1 MTATLNEILAEDVP
15 AVLDVELKAIDPG
28 LELPAYAQPGDAGA
42 DLRTGVDFTL
52 EPGERKLIP
61 TGIAIALPAGYAA
74 FIKPRS
80 GLANKNGIDVLGGVI
95 DAGYR
100 GEIKAIL
107 VNTDARNAIAFT
119 RGDRIAQLVIQ
130 RVEQARFTVVDD
142 LETSDRGAGG
152 FGSTGG
158 FTA

>member
-1 MTATLNEILAEDVP
+1 MTETLAALNP
-15 AVLDVELKAIDPG
+15 TTLDVELKRIDPE
-28 LELPAYAQPGDAGA
+28 LELPSYAQDGDAGA
-42 DLRTGVDFTL
+42 DLRTTEDVTL
-52 EPGERKLIP
+52 EPGERHLIP
-61 TGIAIALPAGYAA
+61 TGISVALPEGHVA

-80 GLANKNGIDVLGGVI
+80 GLAVKNGIQVLGGVI

-107 VNTDARNAIAFT
+107 LNTDLGQPVTFR

-130 RVEQARFTVVDD
+130 RVEQARFIVADE
-142 LETSDRGAGG
+142 LGESARGAGG

-158 FTA
+158 FTS